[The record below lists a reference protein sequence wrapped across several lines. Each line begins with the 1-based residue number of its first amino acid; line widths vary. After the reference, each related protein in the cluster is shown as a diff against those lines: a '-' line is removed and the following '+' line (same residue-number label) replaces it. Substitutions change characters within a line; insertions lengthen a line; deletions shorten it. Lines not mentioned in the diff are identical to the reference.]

1 MTPSNSRVSGPTR
14 LMRRVSSL
22 FSHRKKRPPNLASLP
37 NAKSDIKWQAFNGTH
52 SPTDT
57 EESEDDIRRPSGL
70 GRAVSISSNRSLP
83 PSPFTTIDEESP
95 FHIPPM
101 AGYER
106 GRTMSTPNLL
116 GSMVATNKVKF
127 GRRSSF
133 MPATHPRPSLIS
145 LVPNEVL
152 VSVLSFL
159 PRDDVVYLATTSREF
174 YSATKLILYET
185 IDLRTVRSNRV
196 ETLITLLAFRHDLAE
211 IVRTFECHSW
221 PSFFL
226 PGSNPR
232 RIHSTSGSPQLTATF
247 TIAFQ
252 NMHNLTT
259 LLLPSFD
266 HVFLRHHSLFRLR
279 SLTFLNSSLSGP
291 ETTELFTWLNGLT
304 DITRLMFPH
313 LMENPDT
320 LVIPASID
328 TPHATNTLTNSLDTN
343 GALLAP
349 FLKTSPSCS
358 PASSFFFAPSPQTP
372 VTPFNSPTLLPSITT
387 LHATPTM
394 FTSLLAV
401 GPTIDPRPLRN
412 ATLSINT
419 TLYTGLRPGALMQS
433 LQGITSLELRFGS
446 AVDRRTIGKVLSA
459 AGAALTG
466 DGVGLSGGHALQGLQ
481 IEFTKSA
488 ANDDQVWLS
497 YTRQCDLI
505 PTPL

>member
-1 MTPSNSRVSGPTR
+1 M
-14 LMRRVSSL
+14 SS
-22 FSHRKKRPPNLASLP
+22 
-37 NAKSDIKWQAFNGTH
+37 
-52 SPTDT
+52 
-57 EESEDDIRRPSGL
+57 
-70 GRAVSISSNRSLP
+70 
-83 PSPFTTIDEESP
+83 
-95 FHIPPM
+95 
-101 AGYER
+101 
-106 GRTMSTPNLL
+106 PNLL
-116 GSMVATNKVKF
+116 GSMVATSKVKF

-133 MPATHPRPSLIS
+133 MATTHPRPSLIS
-145 LVPNEVL
+145 LVPTEVL

-159 PRDDVVYLATTSREF
+159 PRDGVVYLATTSREF
-174 YSATKLILYET
+174 YSATKHIFYET

-196 ETLITLLAFRHDLAE
+196 ESLITLLAFRHDLAE

-226 PGSNPR
+226 PDSDPR
-232 RIHSTSGSPQLTATF
+232 GIYSTSGSPQLTATF

-266 HVFLRHHSLFRLR
+266 HVFLRHHSAFGLR
-279 SLTFLNSSLSGP
+279 NLTFLNSSLSGP
-291 ETTELFTWLNGLT
+291 ETTQLFTWLNGLT
-304 DITRLMFPH
+304 NITRLMFPH
-313 LMENPDT
+313 LVESPDT

-328 TPHATNTLTNSLDTN
+328 TPHSDRCTTNTLTDSLNTN

-349 FLKTSPSCS
+349 SSKTSPPCS
-358 PASSFFFAPSPQTP
+358 PAPSFLFASSPQTP
-372 VTPFNSPTLLPSITT
+372 VTPFNCPTLLPSITT

-401 GPTIDPRPLRN
+401 GPTMDPRPLRN

-433 LQGITSLELRFGS
+433 LQGIKRLELRFGS

-466 DGVGLSGGHALQGLQ
+466 GGVALSGGHALQGLQ

-488 ANDDQVWLS
+488 ANDDQV
-497 YTRQCDLI
+497 
-505 PTPL
+505 